1 MLHEVKNA
9 EMGSNMVVLVSAE
22 FVIFRSLPIITR
34 TKIARV
40 VANAQI

>member
-1 MLHEVKNA
+1 MLHEVVNA
-9 EMGSNMVVLVSAE
+9 EMGANVVVLVFAD